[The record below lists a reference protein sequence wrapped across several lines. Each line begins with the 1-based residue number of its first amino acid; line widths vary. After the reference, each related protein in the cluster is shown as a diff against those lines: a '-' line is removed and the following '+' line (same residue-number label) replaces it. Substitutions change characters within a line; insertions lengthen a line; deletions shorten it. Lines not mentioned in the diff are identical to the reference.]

1 MRTRRPL
8 PDRPLFD
15 PADEIRDED
24 PEPVT
29 IDDEPTEPAED
40 DRLAEEP

>member
-24 PEPVT
+24 PEPV
-29 IDDEPTEPAED
+29 IDDEPSEPAED